1 MDKRTF
7 TSILDTYAAHSTLN
21 SMKPTLG
28 SVNGD
33 VVCSRFSSSATTL
46 TPSSCT
52 WIISFR
58 SPLRKSTQ
66 FCKSTTVVAVALTH
80 YMKLYTV
87 RTISC
92 CVKTYICFIEI
103 YFTANDNITNTKL
116 VQNREVFFCRIQG
129 VAKKY

>member
-1 MDKRTF
+1 
-7 TSILDTYAAHSTLN
+7 
-21 SMKPTLG
+21 MKPTLG

-33 VVCSRFSSSATTL
+33 VVSSRFSSSATSL

-66 FCKSTTVVAVALTH
+66 FCKSTTVVAVVLTH

-92 CVKTYICFIEI
+92 CVKTYNICFVQI
-103 YFTANDNITNTKL
+103 YCIATYKITNAKESSKQRTFL
-116 VQNREVFFCRIQG
+116 LQNIMVDGYTVFRVPIMSQTNP
-129 VAKKY
+129 VHTST